1 MRIEKVSPEV
11 VNKLYKKTKLQ
22 QVLEEFMESD
32 DLVVHIALL
41 PGEYKNAS
49 SAQSSFY
56 KAIQR
61 LRYPVVARVLHKEL
75 YLLKLYSTKEG
86 IHELA

>member
-1 MRIEKVSPEV
+1 MRLEKVSPEV

-32 DLVVHIALL
+32 DLAVHVTLL
-41 PGEYKNAS
+41 PGEYKKAS

-56 KAIQR
+56 RAIQR

-75 YLLKLYSTKEG
+75 YLLKLCSTKEG
-86 IHELA
+86 TL